1 MDTRQH
7 AWFVRGQCLS
17 TWMDFKRDRLRSAER
32 NRARLV
38 KVRGGRRRYFHSSW
52 LCVRARFE
60 ISLSGRPIQRSR
72 ALQPTQRARIL
83 SLRGYSS
90 GVPSRLSQL
99 VKSNKWRDAT
109 MDGWNAMAD
118 LIPCVCTCIYI
129 YTQVKRFQ
137 TLSRLKCF
145 KFPIHRGFIFGI
157 RFLNYLLLLSELTFT
172 VWVLSLSHAAL
183 LLSQTL
189 LSLSPSRFLIRK
201 GSRYIERRAETSH

>member
-7 AWFVRGQCLS
+7 AWFLRGQCLS

-32 NRARLV
+32 NRTRLV

-118 LIPCVCTCIYI
+118 LIPCVCVYVYI
-129 YTQVKRFQ
+129 YTRKWNVSKRFRG
-137 TLSRLKCF
+137 LSALSF
-145 KFPIHRGFIFGI
+145 QSTAVLYSAFVSWIIF
-157 RFLNYLLLLSELTFT
+157 FYY
-172 VWVLSLSHAAL
+172 
-183 LLSQTL
+183 
-189 LSLSPSRFLIRK
+189 PS
-201 GSRYIERRAETSH
+201 

>member
-32 NRARLV
+32 NRTRLV

-99 VKSNKWRDAT
+99 VKSNNNNNGW
-109 MDGWNAMAD
+109 MECDGRSY
-118 LIPCVCTCIYI
+118 PVCVCICIYI

-189 LSLSPSRFLIRK
+189 LSLSLSLPI
-201 GSRYIERRAETSH
+201 SH